1 MWVIYGPTMK
11 PATPY
16 HETNNIH
23 HESSNIYHETN
34 NVYHETSNVKC
45 IILH

>member
-1 MWVIYGPTMK
+1 MK

-23 HESSNIYHETN
+23 HETSNHYHETSN
-34 NVYHETSNVKC
+34 SYHETSNVKGN
-45 IILH
+45 IYI